1 MSKLLTSILNEDN
14 LTELSSSEFVDL
26 LGEAIGHDPEKFPD
40 LSNKMDFSLFLSANV
55 FKSAQELK
63 KGSLRQTSQDR
74 IARFFGY
81 LEAVISQQQ
90 FICQGLKN
98 GESAVEA
105 ELDGVVQ
112 ASLRLAGNFTSI
124 IEEIRRLE
132 GDISMAGEVEADFR
146 TFWPDIMSQLPES
159 YKTYNERIAEQIGLK

>member
-1 MSKLLTSILNEDN
+1 MSDLLKSILNEET
-14 LTELSSSEFVDL
+14 LTELSSSEFIDL
-26 LGEAIGHDPEKFPD
+26 LGASISHNPKKLPD
-40 LSNKMDFSLFLSANV
+40 LSNKVDFSIFLSANV

-98 GESAVEA
+98 GESPIEA
-105 ELDGVVQ
+105 ELDGVLQ
-112 ASLRLAGNFTSI
+112 GSLRLAGSFISV

-132 GDISMAGEVEADFR
+132 GDASLAAEAETDFR
-146 TFWPDIMSQLPES
+146 SVWPNIMSQLPES
-159 YKTYNERIAEQIGLK
+159 YVAYNKHIAEQIGLE